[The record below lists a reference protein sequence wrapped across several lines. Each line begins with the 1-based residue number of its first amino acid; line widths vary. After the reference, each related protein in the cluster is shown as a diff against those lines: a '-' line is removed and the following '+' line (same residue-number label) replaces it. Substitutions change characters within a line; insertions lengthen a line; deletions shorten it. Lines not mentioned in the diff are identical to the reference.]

1 MVEGNGHIDDLRVIQ
16 FGVVAR
22 HGRGINE
29 TALVFALRAR
39 ILRRDINEARIHH
52 LMLRSGIDEA
62 VAIGGHIDKFRSAC
76 GGLRLQRG
84 RIGRRVAV
92 LRQHRLDHHRRCFRL
107 QARIRE
113 DLRHLLR
120 RKTLRGER
128 LAQMLL
134 HRSDRCRILRQA
146 VLLPV
151 ALQRSRQRRLRIGVA
166 LLQAAAQHAEQ
177 AVVNLRRQF
186 FRQACRFRRF
196 LCGAVQ
202 NGFNRRRIGLV
213 AQRLADTRGHG
224 GAGIAVVERMRFRP
238 LRANTGGEHLL
249 RDGAVALCQ
258 PGTQRLQHL
267 AVSLVLHALRQR
279 GGLHR
284 GAMQNIFDGG
294 NICLPTKRG
303 ADLLRHRG
311 ACGRILQAV
320 WLLPL
325 RGDERRQRFR
335 GRFIALNAGQ
345 LGMQRLQHF
354 AVGFVFDAR
363 RQVGSLHG
371 RALQNPFNRCAICCT
386 AQGGADTLRDGCAR
400 GGVLQR
406 MRFRPLRTN
415 GRGQLLGRGLV
426 ALCGRESRVQC
437 LQHCAVGFVLDALR
451 QIGSLNGSA
460 LQNPFNR
467 CAICCT
473 A

>member
-1 MVEGNGHIDDLRVIQ
+1 M
-16 FGVVAR
+16 
-22 HGRGINE
+22 
-29 TALVFALRAR
+29 
-39 ILRRDINEARIHH
+39 
-52 LMLRSGIDEA
+52 
-62 VAIGGHIDKFRSAC
+62 
-76 GGLRLQRG
+76 
-84 RIGRRVAV
+84 
-92 LRQHRLDHHRRCFRL
+92 RQHRLDHHRRCFRL

-120 RKTLRGER
+120 RKALRGER

-134 HRSDRCRILRQA
+134 HRSDRCRVLRQA
-146 VLLPV
+146 MLLPV

-213 AQRLADTRGHG
+213 PQ
-224 GAGIAVVERMRFRP
+224 GIADALGNGGTGVAVIERMRLRP
-238 LRANTGGEHLL
+238 LRANTGGEHFLC
-249 RDGAVALCQ
+249 DGAVALRQ
-258 PGTQRLQHL
+258 AGTQRLQHL
-267 AVSLVLHALRQR
+267 AVGLMLHALRQR

-284 GAMQNIFDGG
+284 GAVQNIFDGG
-294 NICLPTKRG
+294 NICLPAKRG

-320 WLLPL
+320 RLLPL

-335 GRFIALNAGQ
+335 GCFIALNACQ
-345 LGMQRLQHF
+345 LGMQRLQH
-354 AVGFVFDAR
+354 
-363 RQVGSLHG
+363 L
-371 RALQNPFNRCAICCT
+371 
-386 AQGGADTLRDGCAR
+386 
-400 GGVLQR
+400 
-406 MRFRPLRTN
+406 
-415 GRGQLLGRGLV
+415 
-426 ALCGRESRVQC
+426 
-437 LQHCAVGFVLDALR
+437 AVGFVLDALR

>member
-29 TALVFALRAR
+29 TARVFALRAR

-52 LMLRSGIDEA
+52 VMIRGGIDEA

-120 RKTLRGER
+120 RKTLHGER

-134 HRSDRCRILRQA
+134 HRSDRGRILRQA

-166 LLQAAAQHAEQ
+166 LLQAAEQHAEQ

-224 GAGIAVVERMRFRP
+224 GAGYRGRRAELRFRP

-284 GAMQNIFDGG
+284 GAMQNIFNRG

-320 WLLPL
+320 RLLPL

-335 GRFIALNAGQ
+335 GCFIALNACQ
-345 LGMQRLQHF
+345 LGMQRLQH
-354 AVGFVFDAR
+354 
-363 RQVGSLHG
+363 L
-371 RALQNPFNRCAICCT
+371 
-386 AQGGADTLRDGCAR
+386 
-400 GGVLQR
+400 
-406 MRFRPLRTN
+406 
-415 GRGQLLGRGLV
+415 
-426 ALCGRESRVQC
+426 
-437 LQHCAVGFVLDALR
+437 AVGFVLDALR
-451 QIGSLNGSA
+451 QIGSLNGTRAAKS
-460 LQNPFNR
+460 LQSLR
-467 CAICCT
+467 YLLHRLT
-473 A
+473 RH

>member
-1 MVEGNGHIDDLRVIQ
+1 MVEGNGHIDDLRRIQ
-16 FGVVAR
+16 IRMVAR

-29 TALVFALRAR
+29 TALVFALCAR

-52 LMLRSGIDEA
+52 VILRGGIDEA
-62 VAIGGHIDKFRSAC
+62 VAIGGHIDKFCVAC
-76 GGLRLQRG
+76 GGLCLQRG
-84 RIGRRVAV
+84 RVGRRVAV

-134 HRSDRCRILRQA
+134 HRSDRCRVLRQA
-146 VLLPV
+146 MLLPV

-186 FRQACRFRRF
+186 FRQACRSCRF

-213 AQRLADTRGHG
+213 PQ
-224 GAGIAVVERMRFRP
+224 GIADALGNGGTGVAVIERMRLRP
-238 LRANTGGEHLL
+238 LRANTGGEHFLC
-249 RDGAVALCQ
+249 DGAVALRQ
-258 PGTQRLQHL
+258 AGTQRLQHL
-267 AVSLVLHALRQR
+267 AVGLMLHALRQR

-284 GAMQNIFDGG
+284 GAVQNIFDGG
-294 NICLPTKRG
+294 NICLPAKRG

-320 WLLPL
+320 RLLPL

-335 GRFIALNAGQ
+335 GCFIALNACQ
-345 LGMQRLQHF
+345 LGMQRLQH
-354 AVGFVFDAR
+354 
-363 RQVGSLHG
+363 L
-371 RALQNPFNRCAICCT
+371 
-386 AQGGADTLRDGCAR
+386 
-400 GGVLQR
+400 
-406 MRFRPLRTN
+406 
-415 GRGQLLGRGLV
+415 
-426 ALCGRESRVQC
+426 
-437 LQHCAVGFVLDALR
+437 AVGFVLDALR

-460 LQNPFNR
+460 QQNPFNR